1 MDTSNE
7 TSNEILQ
14 LKEVIERQQVIINAL
29 ETRLKKY
36 TNNQGHKKYLEEH
49 KDKIDNLKK
58 TYYQKLKAENP
69 EKLKEYYQRA
79 NQKRLEKKLQKSNVP
94 ENI

>member
-7 TSNEILQ
+7 ITQ
-14 LKEVIERQQVIINAL
+14 LKAEIERQKQIINDL

-36 TNNQGHKKYLEEH
+36 TNNPGHKKYLEEH
-49 KDKIDNLKK
+49 KDKINTIKK
-58 TYYQKLKAENP
+58 TYYQKLKTEKP

-79 NQKRLEKKLQKSNVP
+79 NQKRLEKKSQQSTIL
-94 ENI
+94 ENN

>member
-1 MDTSNE
+1 ME

-14 LKEVIERQQVIINAL
+14 LKEVIERQQVIINDL

-49 KDKIDNLKK
+49 KDKIDNIKK